1 MTPALENH
9 SAIERLSFRRDDDAV
24 VLAVCAGVRFA
35 PVKLKSFEFQR
46 VQRNEQVRRPLVTVP
61 AFPEAVIHEEIV
73 EDRRAKHVILPPEP
87 ADGGIRAVC
96 QEGRFVLIHTGRK

>member
-1 MTPALENH
+1 MTPTLQDH
-9 SAIERLSFRRDDDAV
+9 PVIKRLPFCRRHQTI
-24 VLAVCAGVRFA
+24 VLSVRAGVRFA

-46 VQRNEQVRRPLVTVP
+46 IQGNEQVRRPLVTVA

-87 ADGGIRAVC
+87 ADGGIGAVC
-96 QEGRFVLIHTGRK
+96 QERRFVLIHSG